1 VSKVTLQELM
11 KAIDTLSYDELRQL
25 RRYIDEHE
33 QLTHPYRDSTPEE
46 RIQRLDAVAAAL
58 REGLTEE
65 QWLEM
70 TAAMDEE
77 SAYLLRSPANA
88 RRLLSALNRALRRE
102 S

>member
-1 VSKVTLQELM
+1 LM
-11 KAIDTLSYDELRQL
+11 EAIDTLSYDELHQL
-25 RRYIDEHE
+25 RRYIDDHEH
-33 QLTHPYRDSTPEE
+33 LTHPYRDSTPEE

-70 TAAMDEE
+70 TTAMDEE

-88 RRLLSALNRALRRE
+88 ERLLSALNRSLGRE